1 MQLSKE
7 KKNQIFMSRIYNSAH
22 AFMQLDYSFGTGS
35 YPQIQLLDEL
45 HEIYPSSTFII
56 NFRPIQDWIRSISNW
71 KSMRTRM
78 AIMDMPGL
86 QLNKEQLENKVQ
98 RRFNFYNGRG
108 EYNLKQAYAIL
119 VMNETLSSNKTLD
132 TTLMTHN
139 EIRMYDHAKMLLQ
152 RPNRKAIV
160 LRAALKAVTVAE
172 AAAISNNTTNDDGDG
187 MNNNNNN
194 NVRRRGRRRKLK
206 QKKRKPKIRKS
217 NKDLITDQQIARWW
231 CGHIKHIREYVKLYT
246 THTLIELDL
255 YNTKETSNVLY
266 DIFQSS
272 SSTTSQNN
280 NDKDHITYKDVNNDG
295 TTIDL
300 KISKNKSCWGRTNVN
315 ENLEKAVAVKILLT
329 KKNGNE
335 EDEDDD
341 DDDDDDETVSENEK

>member
-7 KKNQIFMSRIYNSAH
+7 KKNQLFTSRIYNIAH
-22 AFMQLDYSFGTGS
+22 AFMQLDYSFGIGS

-45 HEIYPSSTFII
+45 HEIYPSSTFVI

-78 AIMDMPGL
+78 ALMDMPGL
-86 QLNKEQLENKVQ
+86 QLNKKQLEDKVQ
-98 RRFNFYNGRG
+98 KRYDRYNGRG
-108 EYNLKQAYAIL
+108 EHNLKQAYAIL
-119 VMNETLSSNKTLD
+119 LMNETLSSNKTLD

-152 RPNRKAIV
+152 KPSRKAIV

-206 QKKRKPKIRKS
+206 QKKRKPKIKKS
-217 NKDLITDQQIARWW
+217 NKDSITDQQIARWW

-300 KISKNKSCWGRTNVN
+300 KISKNKSCWGHTNVN
-315 ENLEKAVAVKILLT
+315 ENLEKAVAVAADKG
-329 KKNGNE
+329 KR
-335 EDEDDD
+335 
-341 DDDDDDETVSENEK
+341 

>member
-1 MQLSKE
+1 MQFSKE
-7 KKNQIFMSRIYNSAH
+7 KKNYFFPSRTNNRY

-152 RPNRKAIV
+152 KPSRKASI
-160 LRAALKAVTVAE
+160 LRNALKAVTVAE

-194 NVRRRGRRRKLK
+194 IVRRRGRRRKLK
-206 QKKRKPKIRKS
+206 QKK
-217 NKDLITDQQIARWW
+217 
-231 CGHIKHIREYVKLYT
+231 
-246 THTLIELDL
+246 
-255 YNTKETSNVLY
+255 
-266 DIFQSS
+266 
-272 SSTTSQNN
+272 
-280 NDKDHITYKDVNNDG
+280 
-295 TTIDL
+295 
-300 KISKNKSCWGRTNVN
+300 
-315 ENLEKAVAVKILLT
+315 
-329 KKNGNE
+329 GNQ
-335 EDEDDD
+335 
-341 DDDDDDETVSENEK
+341 K